1 MDLAVPASASPGTL
15 IYETVHGSQAYGL
28 ATPTSDVDYK
38 GILVGPPG
46 WYHGYLTCPEQV
58 ELGPDHVRY
67 EIRKYFRLAA
77 AGNPT
82 VLELMWTPP
91 ACHVHQT
98 PAGERLLAHRQ
109 QFLSLRVKD
118 SFSGYAMSQLGRI
131 KTHRK
136 WVMNP
141 PKGAPTRVDFGLPDR
156 SLISRDQMGAVEA
169 MMADGR
175 LDVADLSTNFLDV
188 LERERRYRGAR
199 KEWESYQSWL
209 KTRNPRRS
217 ELEAKFGYDTK
228 HALHL
233 VRLLRMGLE
242 IVSTGQVH
250 VHRDDR
256 DDLLGIKAGALT
268 YDALMALAE
277 DLGGRVQAAAATS
290 SLPAA
295 PDESALDALC
305 AALVA
310 DVLATSPGPVP

>member
-1 MDLAVPASASPGTL
+1 METPGTL
-15 IYETVHGSQAYGL
+15 IFETVHGSQSYGL

-46 WYHGYLTCPEQV
+46 WYHGYLATPEQV

-67 EIRKYFRLAA
+67 ELRKYFRLAA
-77 AGNPT
+77 AANPT

-91 ACHVHQT
+91 ACHVHMT
-98 PAGERLLAHRQ
+98 PAGERLLAHRE

-141 PKGAPTRVDFGLPDR
+141 PKREPVRADFGLPDR
-156 SLISRDQMGAVEA
+156 SLISRDQLGAVEA
-169 MMADGR
+169 MMSDGR
-175 LDVADLSTNFLDV
+175 LDAADLSTNFLDV

-199 KEWESYQSWL
+199 KEWESYQSWQ
-209 KTRNPRRS
+209 KNRNPKRS

-242 IVSTGQVH
+242 IVSTNQVR

-256 DDLLGIKAGALT
+256 DELLAIKSGALT
-268 YDALMALAE
+268 YDALMALAD
-277 DLGGRVQAAAATS
+277 DLGKQVHAAAATS
-290 SLPAA
+290 TLPAE
-295 PDESALDALC
+295 PDEHFLDTLC
-305 AALVA
+305 ASLVA
-310 DVLATSPGPVP
+310 SVLPAYPH

>member
-1 MDLAVPASASPGTL
+1 METPGTL
-15 IYETVHGSQAYGL
+15 IFETVHGSQAYGL

-46 WYHGYLTCPEQV
+46 WYHGYLPTPEQV
-58 ELGPDHVRY
+58 ELGPDHVRF
-67 EIRKYFRLAA
+67 ELRKYFRLAA
-77 AGNPT
+77 AANPT

-91 ACHVHQT
+91 ACHVHVT
-98 PAGERLLAHRQ
+98 PAGERLLAHRE

-141 PKGAPTRVDFGLPDR
+141 PKREPVRADFGLPER
-156 SLISRDQMGAVEA
+156 SLISRDQLGAVEA
-169 MMADGR
+169 MMGDGR
-175 LDVADLSTNFLDV
+175 LDAADLSTNFLDV

-199 KEWESYQSWL
+199 KEWESYQSWQ
-209 KTRNPRRS
+209 KNRNPRRS

-242 IVSTGQVH
+242 IVSTNQVR

-256 DDLLGIKAGALT
+256 DELLAIKAGALT
-268 YDALMALAE
+268 YDALMALAD
-277 DLGGRVQAAAATS
+277 DLGKQVHAAAATS
-290 SLPAA
+290 TLPAE
-295 PDESALDALC
+295 PDEHLLDTLC
-305 AALVA
+305 ASLVA
-310 DVLATSPGPVP
+310 SVLPAHPH

>member
-1 MDLAVPASASPGTL
+1 MDTPGTL
-15 IYETVHGSQAYGL
+15 IFETVHGSQAYGL

-38 GILVGPPG
+38 GILVGPAG
-46 WYHGYLTCPEQV
+46 WYHGYLPSPEQV

-67 EIRKYFRLAA
+67 ELRKYFRLAA
-77 AGNPT
+77 AANPT

-91 ACHVHQT
+91 ACHVHMT
-98 PAGERLLAHRQ
+98 RAGERLLASRGS
-109 QFLSLRVKD
+109 FLSLRIKD

-141 PKGAPTRVDFGLPDR
+141 PKREPVRADFGLPDR
-156 SLISRDQMGAVEA
+156 SLVSRDQLGAVEA

-175 LDVADLSTNFLDV
+175 LDAADLSTNFLDV

-199 KEWESYQSWL
+199 KEWESYQGWL
-209 KTRNPRRS
+209 KNRNPKRS

-242 IVSTGQVH
+242 IVSTGEVR

-256 DDLLGIKAGALT
+256 DELLAIKSGALT
-268 YDALMALAE
+268 YDALMALAD
-277 DLGGRVQAAAATS
+277 DLGARVHAAAATS
-290 SLPAA
+290 TLRPE
-295 PDESALDALC
+295 PDEQQLDALC
-305 AALVA
+305 AAIVA
-310 DVLATSPGPVP
+310 DVLTSNGPVP

>member
-1 MDLAVPASASPGTL
+1 METPGTL
-15 IYETVHGSQAYGL
+15 IFETVHGSQSYGL

-46 WYHGYLTCPEQV
+46 WYHGYLPTPEQV

-67 EIRKYFRLAA
+67 ELRKYFRLAA
-77 AGNPT
+77 AANPT

-91 ACHVHQT
+91 ACHVHMT
-98 PAGERLLAHRQ
+98 PAGERLLAHRE

-141 PKGAPTRVDFGLPDR
+141 PKREPVRADFGLPDR
-156 SLISRDQMGAVEA
+156 SLISRDQLGAVEA
-169 MMADGR
+169 MMSDGR
-175 LDVADLSTNFLDV
+175 LDAADLSTNFLDV

-199 KEWESYQSWL
+199 KEWESYQSWQ
-209 KTRNPRRS
+209 KNRNPKRS

-242 IVSTGQVH
+242 IVSTGQVR

-256 DDLLGIKAGALT
+256 DELLAIKSGALT
-268 YDALMALAE
+268 YDALMALAD
-277 DLGGRVQAAAATS
+277 DLGKQVHAAAATS
-290 SLPAA
+290 TLPAE
-295 PDESALDALC
+295 PDEHLLDTLC
-305 AALVA
+305 ASLVA
-310 DVLATSPGPVP
+310 SVLPHETRPVP